1 MRQLLQRSGVA
12 VVLGLFMACAAP
24 ESNAPDD
31 GGGPSGSAAA
41 WSNAATWP
49 GNHIPV
55 AGDSV
60 VIPAGV
66 TIKLDVSPPALHS
79 LTIEGTLV
87 FDNVDIVLT
96 TGWVLVRG
104 ALKIGSEANPYTKRA
119 LITLTG
125 TGAANSPNVDGM
137 GNKMLGVSGSVE
149 IHGNKRGGW
158 TRLRNTAALGATQIA
173 LVDNPGWKVGDRLAL
188 ASSDY
193 SQDKFEEAE
202 ITAVSGATLT
212 LAAPLKY
219 EHYGEIVS
227 VSGTSVDER
236 AEVGL
241 LTRNITIQGD
251 TGSTPGYGGHV
262 MIMAGAIAHIE
273 GVELFRMGQRGQ
285 LARYPMH
292 WHMAGDVSGQYF
304 RNNSV
309 WRTFNRCVTVHG
321 SDNATVENNVCFDH
335 TGHGYFL
342 EDGGETG
349 NLIAGNLGFN
359 SRVPADGD
367 RLLGSDSRP
376 ATFWITNPD
385 NTVRKNVAAGSKG
398 FGFWYALPR
407 SPTGLSVGQP
417 DLPRTTP
424 LREFSGN
431 VAHSNH
437 SAGLN
442 VDDGP
447 MIDGNTEVTNYSPRA
462 VPADGNSAAVVAD
475 FTSFRAY
482 KHFGRAV
489 WLRGSNLKL
498 SSSLLAD
505 NAIGATFASSQTF
518 VTSTTFI
525 GVSGATTKL
534 PSSTI
539 LRGYEFYDGRVWAD
553 NVKFIN
559 YSSAATTVPA
569 SALGYNRNNSF
580 PIDPLNYAGKMTF
593 INSTELYLETPHETR
608 DGDKAAVFLDQSGD
622 VTGTAGRFVTAN
634 TPILLTNACTA
645 RAAWNAYVCTN
656 RFLKLQVSS
665 AQSGEIVAPLT
676 VTRDDAVA
684 LALSGTGNGTT
695 HAALSAIPG
704 RGYTVGWSGATPT
717 KPRFYLNSA
726 NPGDVVYVSAPLA
739 AAPTKVQR
747 DYYDGHPVNPAAS
760 RAELQASTDGT
771 KYFYDST
778 AGVIHLKMVVMADRD
793 WATLFV
799 R

>member
-1 MRQLLQRSGVA
+1 MRHHLRRYGVVVA
-12 VVLGLFMACAAP
+12 VGLVVACAAP
-24 ESNAPDD
+24 DSNAPD
-31 GGGPSGSAAA
+31 GGGPSGSAIG
-41 WSNAATWP
+41 WSNASAWP
-49 GNHIPV
+49 GGHIPV

-60 VIPAGV
+60 VIPAGS
-66 TIKLDVSPPALHS
+66 TIKLDLSPPALHS
-79 LTIEGTLV
+79 LTIEGTLT
-87 FDNVDIVLT
+87 FDNVDLTLT
-96 TGWVLVRG
+96 TGWILVRG
-104 ALKIGSEANPYTKRA
+104 ALKIGSQSNPYTRRA

-125 TGAANSPNVDGM
+125 TGAANSPDVAGM
-137 GNKMLGVSGSVE
+137 GNKVLGVTGSID
-149 IHGNKRGGW
+149 IHGSTRGGW
-158 TRLRNTAALGATQIA
+158 TRLRTTAALGATRLD
-173 LVDNPGWKVGDRLAL
+173 LVDNPGWKVGDRLAV

-193 SQDKFEEAE
+193 SQDKFEEVE
-202 ITAVSGATLT
+202 VTAVSGDAIT

-219 EHYGEIVS
+219 EHFGEIVS

-251 TGSTPGYGGHV
+251 TGTTPGYGGHI

-321 SDNATVENNVCFDH
+321 SDNATVEDNVCYDH

-342 EDGGETG
+342 EDGAETG
-349 NLIAGNLGFN
+349 NLFQGNLGFN

-385 NTVRKNVAAGSKG
+385 NTYRKNVAAGSKG
-398 FGFWYALPR
+398 FGFWVALPKN
-407 SPTGLSVGQP
+407 PTGLSVGQP
-417 DLPRTTP
+417 DLPRSTP
-424 LREFSGN
+424 LREFSNN

-437 SAGLN
+437 SGGLN

-462 VPADGNSAAVVAD
+462 TPSDGNSAAVVAD
-475 FTSFRAY
+475 FTGLRAY

-498 SSSLLAD
+498 SNSLLAD
-505 NAIGATFASSQTF
+505 NAIGATFASSETY
-518 VTSTTFI
+518 VTNTTFI
-525 GVSGATTKL
+525 GVSGATTRL

-553 NVKFIN
+553 QVKFIN
-559 YSSAATTVPA
+559 YNGAATSVPA

-580 PIDPLNYAGKMTF
+580 PIDPLNYAGQMTF
-593 INSTELYLETPHETR
+593 INATAFYLENPHDTR
-608 DGDKAAVFLDQSGD
+608 DGDKSAVFLDKSGN
-622 VTGTAGRFVTAN
+622 VSGNSGRFIAAN
-634 TPILLTNACTA
+634 TPILLTDACSY
-645 RAAWNAYVCTN
+645 RSAWNAHVCTN

-665 AQSGEIVAPLT
+665 AVGTEVVAPLT
-676 VTRDDAVA
+676 VTRDDAVSLA
-684 LALSGTGNGTT
+684 LAGTGNGTT

-704 RGYTVGWSGATPT
+704 RGYTVAWSGATPT
-717 KPRFYLNSA
+717 RPRFYLNSGQ
-726 NPGDVVYVSAPLA
+726 PGDFVYVTAPLA
-739 AAPTKVQR
+739 AAPTKIQR
-747 DYYDGHPVNPAAS
+747 DYYDGHPVNPVAS
-760 RAELQASTDGT
+760 LAELQASTDGT
-771 KYFYDST
+771 RYYYDA
-778 AGVIHLKMVVMADRD
+778 AGATLYLKMVIMADRD

>member
-1 MRQLLQRSGVA
+1 MRHQLRRYGVV

-31 GGGPSGSAAA
+31 DGPSGNATA
-41 WSNAATWP
+41 WSNPASWP
-49 GNHIPV
+49 GNQVPV

-60 VIPAGV
+60 VIPAAT

-87 FDNVDIVLT
+87 FEHVDLSLT
-96 TGWVLVRG
+96 TGWILVRG
-104 ALKIGSEANPYTKRA
+104 ALKIGSEANPYTRRA

-125 TGAANSPNVDGM
+125 TGAANDPNVDGM

-149 IHGNKRGGW
+149 IHGSRRGGW
-158 TRLRNTAALGATQIA
+158 TRLRNTAAAGATRID

-188 ASSDY
+188 ASSEY
-193 SQDKFEEAE
+193 SQDRFEEAE
-202 ITAVSGATLT
+202 ISAVSGEAIT

-219 EHYGEIVS
+219 EHFGEIVS
-227 VSGTSVDER
+227 VSGTNVDER

-251 TGSTPGYGGHV
+251 TGTTPGYGGHI
-262 MIMAGAIAHIE
+262 MILAGAVAHIE
-273 GVELFRMGQRGQ
+273 GVELYRMGQRAQ

-304 RNNSV
+304 RNSSV

-321 SDNATVENNVCFDH
+321 SDNAAVENNVCFDH

-349 NLIAGNLGFN
+349 NLIVGNLGFN
-359 SRVPADGD
+359 SRVPAEAD
-367 RLLGSDSRP
+367 RLLDSDSRP

-385 NTVRKNVAAGSKG
+385 NTVRKNTAAGSKG
-398 FGFWYALPR
+398 FGFWYALPKA
-407 SPTGLSVGQP
+407 PTGLSTGQA
-417 DLPRTTP
+417 DLPRSTP

-447 MIDGNTEVTNYSPRA
+447 MIDGNTETTNYSPR
-462 VPADGNSAAVVAD
+462 VTPGDNNSAAVVAD

-482 KHFGRAV
+482 KHSGRAV

-498 SSSLLAD
+498 SGSLLAD
-505 NAIGATFASSQTF
+505 NAIGATFASSQTY
-518 VTSTTFI
+518 VTTTTFI

-534 PSSTI
+534 PSSTA
-539 LRGYEFYDGRVWAD
+539 LRGFEFYDGRVWAD
-553 NVKFIN
+553 DVKFIN
-559 YSSAATTVPA
+559 YNGAATTVPA

-580 PIDPLNYAGKMTF
+580 PIDPLNYAGKLTF
-593 INSTELYLETPHETR
+593 INANEFYLENPHDTR
-608 DGDKAAVFLDQSGD
+608 DGDKAAVFLDESGD
-622 VTGTAGRFVTAN
+622 VTGVSGRFVAAN
-634 TPILLTNACTA
+634 TPILLTDACTF
-645 RAAWNAYVCTN
+645 RSAWNSHICTN
-656 RFLKLQVSS
+656 RFVKLQVSS

-676 VTRDDAVA
+676 VTRDDATA

-704 RGYTVGWSGATPT
+704 RGYTIGWSGTAPT
-717 KPRFYLNSA
+717 RPRFYLNSA
-726 NPGDVVYVSAPLA
+726 RPGDVVYVSAPLA

-747 DYYDGHPVNPAAS
+747 DYYDGHPVNPVNS
-760 RAELQASTDGT
+760 LAELQASTDGT
-771 KYFYDST
+771 KYFYD
-778 AGVIHLKMVVMADRD
+778 AGTGTIHLKLVVMADRD
-793 WATLFV
+793 WGTLFV

>member
-1 MRQLLQRSGVA
+1 MRHQLRRCGA
-12 VVLGLFMACAAP
+12 VVALGLFTACAAP
-24 ESNAPDD
+24 ESNAPDN
-31 GGGPSGSAAA
+31 GPSGNAVA
-41 WSNAATWP
+41 WSNAASWP
-49 GNHIPV
+49 GNQVPV
-55 AGDSV
+55 VGDSV
-60 VIPAGV
+60 VIPAGT
-66 TIKLDVSPPALHS
+66 TIKLDVSPPPLHS

-87 FDNVDIVLT
+87 FDNVDLSLT
-96 TGWVLVRG
+96 SGWILVRG
-104 ALKIGSEANPYTKRA
+104 ALQIGSESHPYTKRA

-125 TGAANSPNVDGM
+125 TGAANDPSVDGM

-149 IHGNKRGGW
+149 IHGARRGGW
-158 TRLRNTAALGATQIA
+158 TRLRNTAAAAATRLE
-173 LVDNPGWKVGDRLAL
+173 LVDNPGWKVGDRIAV
-188 ASSDY
+188 ASSEY
-193 SQDKFEEAE
+193 SQDRFEEAE
-202 ITAVSGATLT
+202 ITAVSGDAIT
-212 LAAPLKY
+212 LAVPLKY
-219 EHYGEIVS
+219 EHFGEIVS

-251 TGSTPGYGGHV
+251 TGSTPGYGGHI
-262 MIMAGAIAHIE
+262 MILAGAIAHIE
-273 GVELFRMGQRGQ
+273 GVELFRMGQRGE

-304 RNNSV
+304 RNSSV

-321 SDNATVENNVCFDH
+321 SDNATVEDNVCFDH

-359 SRVPADGD
+359 SRVPAEAD

-385 NTVRKNVAAGSKG
+385 NSIRKNVAAGSKG
-398 FGFWYALPR
+398 FGFWYALPKN
-407 SPTGLSVGQP
+407 PTGLSVGQP
-417 DLPRTTP
+417 DLPRSTP

-437 SAGLN
+437 SGGLN

-447 MIDGNTEVTNYSPRA
+447 MIDGNTETTNYAPR
-462 VPADGNSAAVVAD
+462 VTPADNNSPAVVAD

-482 KHFGRAV
+482 KHSGRAV
-489 WLRGSNLKL
+489 WLRGSNLEL
-498 SSSLLAD
+498 SASLLAD
-505 NAIGATFASSQTF
+505 NAIGATFASSQTY
-518 VTSTTFI
+518 VTGTTFI

-534 PSSTI
+534 PSGTS
-539 LRGYEFYDGRVWAD
+539 LRGFEFYDGRVWAD

-559 YSSAATTVPA
+559 YNGAATTVPA

-580 PIDPLNYAGKMTF
+580 PIDPLNYAGKLTF
-593 INSTELYLETPHETR
+593 INANEFYLETPHDTR
-608 DGDKAAVFLDQSGD
+608 DGDKAAVFFDQSGD
-622 VTGTAGRFVTAN
+622 VTGTAGRFVAAN
-634 TPILLTNACTA
+634 TPILLTNACTL
-645 RAAWNAYVCTN
+645 RSAWNSYVCTN
-656 RFLKLQVSS
+656 RFVKLQVSS

-676 VTRDDAVA
+676 VTRDDATA

-704 RGYTVGWSGATPT
+704 RGYTMSWSGTAPT
-717 KPRFYLNSA
+717 RPRFYLNSA
-726 NPGDVVYVSAPLA
+726 QPGDAVYVSAPLA

-747 DYYDGHPVNPAAS
+747 DYYDGHPVNPANS
-760 RAELQASTDGT
+760 LAELQASTDGT
-771 KYFYDST
+771 RYFYD
-778 AGVIHLKMVVMADRD
+778 AGAGMIHLKLVVMADRD